1 MTTDGECAA
10 GARATPEAEGA
21 TEARVT
27 TVEAGARATTE
38 AKAATGAEGERSR
51 GSGHRRRD
59 FLKTA
64 AAAGAGLSLAGLG
77 SGLSAS
83 VRGLGTGA
91 GHGAAGAV
99 VGAGG
104 TAGGGPGGGAGQ
116 GGRLLI
122 LGGTGFIGP
131 YQVRSALEQG
141 LEVTIFNRGN
151 RPGMFAGV
159 EELVG
164 DRNGDFGSLRGREW
178 DVVIDNSMARPDWVT
193 SIGEFLRD
201 SVGHFHYVSSRS
213 AYASH
218 STVPMTS
225 DVPSFTYETAGVDRA
240 TADITRLPYGL
251 AKAESERE
259 VMRLYPDRHAIFR
272 PGLIIGPDDPTDRF
286 TYWPV
291 RIHRGGEVLAPGD
304 GTDTVQIIDVR
315 DLGDFMALSAD
326 QRHQGIFNLVGPA
339 TPRPMAELLYGIR
352 AVTTA
357 ETTFTW
363 VPREFLEA
371 RGVRPYVEMP
381 VWRPPTPGL
390 EGFAR
395 FDLSREV
402 AHGLTFRSLADTTQ
416 ATLDFHFSRTPERQ
430 AQMGRGLSAEREAE
444 ILREW
449 HAAP

>member
-1 MTTDGECAA
+1 MSTD
-10 GARATPEAEGA
+10 
-21 TEARVT
+21 
-27 TVEAGARATTE
+27 
-38 AKAATGAEGERSR
+38 SN
-51 GSGHRRRD
+51 RRD
-59 FLKTA
+59 FLKVT
-64 AAAGAGLSLAGLG
+64 AAAGAALGLG
-77 SGLSAS
+77 IPAAACSGPAGTTQAS
-83 VRGLGTGA
+83 GS
-91 GHGAAGAV
+91 
-99 VGAGG
+99 
-104 TAGGGPGGGAGQ
+104 

-131 YQVRSALEQG
+131 YQVRSALDQG
-141 LEVTIFNRGN
+141 LEVTIFNRGS
-151 RPGMFAGV
+151 RPGMFEGV

-164 DRNGDFGSLRGREW
+164 DRNGDFESLRGRTW
-178 DVVIDNSMARPDWVT
+178 DVVIDNSTSRPDWVT
-193 SIGEFLRD
+193 SIAEFLRD
-201 SVGHFHYVSSRS
+201 SVEYFYYVSSRS

-225 DVPSFTYETAGVDRA
+225 EVPSYTYETAGLDRA
-240 TADITRLPYGL
+240 TADITQLPYGL

-259 VMRLYPDRHAIFR
+259 VMRIFPDRYGIFR

-291 RIHRGGEVLAPGD
+291 RIQRGGEVLSPGD
-304 GTDTVQIIDVR
+304 GTDPVQIIDVR
-315 DLGDFMALSAD
+315 DLGDFMALSSD
-326 QRHQGIFNLVGPA
+326 QGHTGIFNLIGPA

-363 VPREFLEA
+363 VPREFLAE
-371 RGVRPYVEMP
+371 RGVRSYAEMP
-381 VWRPPTPGL
+381 VWRPPTPGA

-395 FDLSREV
+395 FDLSNEV

-430 AQMGRGLSAEREAE
+430 AEMRPGLPADREAE

-449 HAAP
+449 HASQ